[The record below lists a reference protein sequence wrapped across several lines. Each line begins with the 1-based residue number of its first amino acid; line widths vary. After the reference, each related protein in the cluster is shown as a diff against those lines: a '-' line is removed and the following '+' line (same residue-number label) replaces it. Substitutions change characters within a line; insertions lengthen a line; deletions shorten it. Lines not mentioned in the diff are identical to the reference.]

1 MTSPSLARRSV
12 IAVAGLIAVLA
23 LLLSACGSSSS
34 DGAAAGGDPY
44 TVKHAMGSTELPGVP
59 ERIVVLDSPHL
70 DALVSLGITP
80 VGAPEVRVG
89 EGFPA
94 YLADK
99 LTGTESIG
107 GIAEPDIDA
116 IANLAPDLIIGAK
129 VRHEAVYDQLSAIA
143 PTVFSENSG
152 TDWTEQATITAAA
165 VDKTDEMADLLRR
178 LDQRA
183 VEVGEKVGAKG
194 KTASIV
200 RFRPDNFRLYGPHT
214 FSGSLLTK
222 MGFELG
228 ERNWNEYSMMELSP
242 ELYEQ
247 IDGDVAFYMSPG
259 GNPDAS
265 SQKTITQLWSGIP
278 AVKANKAFEVEDDT
292 WMVGIGVTGAGLVL
306 DQVEDLLA

>member
-1 MTSPSLARRSV
+1 M
-12 IAVAGLIAVLA
+12 AVAGLIAVLA
-23 LLLSACGSSSS
+23 LVLSACGSSSS
-34 DGAAAGGDPY
+34 DDAAAGGDPY

-59 ERIVVLDSPHL
+59 ERVIVLDSPHL

-94 YLADK
+94 YLADDLK
-99 LTGTESIG
+99 DTKPIG

-129 VRHEAVYDQLSAIA
+129 VRHEALYDQLGAIA

-152 TDWTEQATITAAA
+152 TDWTEQAEITAAA
-165 VDKTDEMADLLRR
+165 VGKSEEMTGLLRGI
-178 LDQRA
+178 DERA
-183 VEVGEKVGAKG
+183 AEVGEKVGAKG
-194 KTASIV
+194 TTASIV
-200 RFRPDNFRLYGPHT
+200 RFRPDNFRLYGPQT

-228 ERNWNEYSMMELSP
+228 DRDWNEYSMMELSP

-247 IDGDVAFYMSPG
+247 IDGAVAFYMSPG
-259 GNPDAS
+259 GNADAS
-265 SQKTITQLWSGIP
+265 SQKTITKLWSGIP
-278 AVKANKAFEVEDDT
+278 AVKGKKAFEVQDDT

-306 DQVEDLLA
+306 DQVEELLA